1 MVKNKKGTINL
12 KINDDKIFKHAV
24 DIALNHEQIKS
35 HLERISKI
43 KAYIH

>member
-12 KINDDKIFKHAV
+12 KINDDTIFKHAV

-43 KAYIH
+43 KAYID